1 METEQILLNPGK
13 LLLLPPGVHYRF
25 QSRRGNFYQKKV
37 LEIKGINLLSI
48 LETLNLTRPLCLDS
62 PEGAALFEEKFR
74 LISARIGETSGE
86 ALSLL
91 MGETYSLLCALSLLV
106 GGTPPAYGYLNLI
119 RERLE
124 SNLDLPVSIAS
135 LAAEFHLNPVV
146 MSRNFK
152 KKFGC
157 TPREYRIAC
166 RMEQAKYLLNQDQ
179 LSLKEIAYQLGYCN
193 EFYFS
198 QEFLRVIGF
207 RPGEWR
213 HRGDA

>member
-1 METEQILLNPGK
+1 
-13 LLLLPPGVHYRF
+13 
-25 QSRRGNFYQKKV
+25 
-37 LEIKGINLLSI
+37 
-48 LETLNLTRPLCLDS
+48 
-62 PEGAALFEEKFR
+62 
-74 LISARIGETSGE
+74 
-86 ALSLL
+86 
-91 MGETYSLLCALSLLV
+91 
-106 GGTPPAYGYLNLI
+106 
-119 RERLE
+119 
-124 SNLDLPVSIAS
+124 
-135 LAAEFHLNPVV
+135 